1 MRRKSAV
8 ALKYERGEPAPS
20 LVASGKGALAERML
34 EIALENGITVVSDP
48 FLADIL
54 SDEQVGSFVP
64 VETWEAVAAIFA
76 FLERG
81 RVEKWF

>member
-8 ALKYERGEPAPS
+8 ALGYDRADPAPA
-20 LVASGKGALAERML
+20 VIARGKGELAEKML
-34 EIALENGITVVSDP
+34 DIARENGITVVRDP

-54 SDEQVGSFVP
+54 SDEQVGSFIP
-64 VETWEAVAAIFA
+64 VETWKAVAAVFA

-81 RVEKWF
+81 HDEKWF